1 MCACT
6 VSLSAIDG
14 FVSTCV
20 CVHVRVCVRAR
31 VCTVSLSAVYGFCQY
46 MCMCA
51 VSVCAAVGVVRQY
64 LCVMSEG
71 REPPDLLLSP
81 EKFAIF

>member
-1 MCACT
+1 MASS
-6 VSLSAIDG
+6 VR
-14 FVSTCV
+14 V
-20 CVHVRVCVRAR
+20 CVRVRACVRAR

-46 MCMCA
+46 VCMCA

-71 REPPDLLLSP
+71 REPPKALTP
-81 EKFAIF
+81 

>member
-1 MCACT
+1 MCVRA
-6 VSLSAIDG
+6 
-14 FVSTCV
+14 
-20 CVHVRVCVRAR
+20 CVHAR

-46 MCMCA
+46 VCMCA

-64 LCVMSEG
+64 LCVISEG
-71 REPPDLLLSP
+71 REPPDLLPYP

>member
-1 MCACT
+1 MASS
-6 VSLSAIDG
+6 V
-14 FVSTCV
+14 CV
-20 CVHVRVCVRAR
+20 CVYCQSVCYRWLCQYVCVCVRVRACVRAR

-46 MCMCA
+46 VCMCA

-71 REPPDLLLSP
+71 REPLTP
-81 EKFAIF
+81 